1 MGRDSIRRIWR
12 IKILRIIKN
21 EKGDKMDIEKYEEAR
36 NTIVKILRKELIGPV
51 DEKEIIEGNRPD
63 ESYCLGILYP
73 QGQVNS
79 EDEDLIVLQLH
90 PDESKE
96 TREYSDSEQQ
106 DDGVKIQNV
115 EKQSSMGISFNVKV
129 EQKELNLFLKYAQYN
144 KIKVDK
150 EQDDKEKEE
159 KKNYHGERW
168 QRTPKSVEIKVNI
181 EESTKIE
188 IEEGL
193 QIKIYINKIFTDGT
207 KTVTVTVINTNVESD
222 RRNLSKICQKAFFQ
236 IELQLEIEG
245 KGEFIEKKIDG
256 KYTND
261 YEIKNLDLLYRDNKN
276 IAIGHGCSAM
286 WDYESKFVNK
296 IWIDQIPMY
305 KAKQMVPNQED
316 EMDNQ
321 KSDNK
326 VDNFRKM
333 NYLYTAGKE
342 DVCKELNK
350 FILSYE
356 KWLEKQKNQENLTE
370 NEIEIL
376 NININ
381 KANVICDR
389 MKHTITLLS
398 EDEMA
403 YKSFQLMNLAMMKQ
417 MMQKQ
422 HKEKEDCSW
431 FTFQIAFILLSIDGI
446 IDPSDENRQIVDL
459 LWFPTGGGKTEAYLG
474 VIAFTIF
481 LRRMREVK
489 EGRSGA
495 GVTAIMRYTLRL
507 LTLQQFQR
515 ASTLICACE
524 LIRRDNINLLGTEEI
539 SIGLWV
545 GELTKNKLDDQKK
558 QIRNFIESQG
568 KTRENDPCLIKECPW
583 CKERIK
589 PIQYNITPVDRIEI
603 KCGKC
608 EFEGA
613 LPIYI
618 VDDEVYTHRPTLLFS
633 TIDKYARIPWEAR
646 VRKLFG
652 IDDDE
657 ILPPELII
665 QDELHLIAGP
675 LGTIDGLY
683 EIILDEL
690 FRKNNIK
697 PKIIASTATIRNSD
711 SQIKALYNRNNC
723 IFPTQ
728 IRNIKNSFFARE
740 GSETEKAS
748 RLYLGVIS
756 NNVTQTT
763 LLIRVYS
770 ALFYAVKYIEQS
782 GKYDEEIVDS
792 FWTLV
797 GYFNS
802 IKELGGAVVQI
813 RNDVDGRYK
822 YLVNNKFVSIMEN
835 EQEKMRAY
843 FSRYEELTSRN
854 ANNARIGEILKNIE
868 NKHLIN
874 GNEGNPAYNYILAT
888 NMISVGIDID
898 RLNLMI
904 INGQPKLNAEYIQ
917 ASSRV
922 GRKTPSIVITMYNS
936 SKSRD
941 ISHYEQFIRYHSNIY
956 KYVEATS
963 VTPFANMAREKA
975 MHSIIISLARQLIE
989 EMNSNEG
996 AALVSKYSE
1005 QINEFKD
1012 IILKRAEDIAP
1023 EKKAEVEKEL
1033 DRIIEKWESI
1043 SSGLGY
1049 VKNEKKNINKELL
1062 VNIEEEATKSTGF
1075 KTLNSMRNVDTASNI
1090 YVKDNE

>member
-1 MGRDSIRRIWR
+1 
-12 IKILRIIKN
+12 
-21 EKGDKMDIEKYEEAR
+21 MDIEKYEEAR
-36 NTIVKILRKELIGPV
+36 NTIVELLRKELIGPV
-51 DEKEIIEGNRPD
+51 SENEIIEGNRPD

-73 QGQVNS
+73 QGQANS
-79 EDEDLIVLQLH
+79 EEEDMIVLRLN
-90 PDESKE
+90 PDENKE
-96 TREYSDSEQQ
+96 NREQYDLEQQ
-106 DDGVKIQNV
+106 DDGVNIQNV
-115 EKQSSMGISFNVKV
+115 EKQSSMGITFNVNV
-129 EQKELNLFLKYAQYN
+129 EQKELKLVLKYAQYN

-150 EQDDKEKEE
+150 EQEE
-159 KKNYHGERW
+159 QNGQDENKNYYPQKW
-168 QRTPKSVEIKVNI
+168 QRVPKKTEIKVNI
-181 EESTKIE
+181 KDNNIIE

-193 QIKIYINKIFTDGT
+193 QIKIYINKIFADGT
-207 KTVTVTVINTNVESD
+207 KTITITVFNTKVEAE
-222 RRNLSKICQKAFFQ
+222 RKKLSKICQKAFFQ
-236 IELQLEIEG
+236 IEMMLEIEG
-245 KGEFIEKKIDG
+245 QGEFIEKKIDG
-256 KYTND
+256 RYVND
-261 YEIKNLDLLYRDNKN
+261 YEIKNLDLLYKDNKN
-276 IAIGHGCSAM
+276 IAIGHGCSAI
-286 WDYESKFVNK
+286 WDYENKHVNR

-305 KAKQMVPNQED
+305 KARQMVPNQED
-316 EMDNQ
+316 EAE
-321 KSDNK
+321 NK
-326 VDNFRKM
+326 VSNFRKM

-342 DVCKELNK
+342 DVCKELNT
-350 FILSYE
+350 FVSNYE
-356 KWLEKQKNQENLTE
+356 KWLEEQKSEEGLTE

-376 NININ
+376 DENIS

-389 MKHTITLLS
+389 MRHTITLL
-398 EDEMA
+398 DKDDIA
-403 YKSFQLMNLAMMKQ
+403 FKAFQLMNLAMMKQ

-422 HKEKEDCSW
+422 YKGKEQCAW
-431 FTFQIAFILLSIDGI
+431 YTFQIAFILLSIDGI
-446 IDPSDENRQIVDL
+446 IDSSDEKRQMVDL

-474 VIAFTIF
+474 IIAFTIF

-524 LIRRDNINLLGTEEI
+524 LIRRENINLLGTEEI

-545 GELTKNKLDDQKK
+545 GELTKNRLDDQKK
-558 QIRNFIESQG
+558 QIRNYIESQG

-589 PIQYNITPVDRIEI
+589 PTQYNITPVDRIEI

-608 EFEGA
+608 EFEGP

-633 TIDKYARIPWEAR
+633 TIDKYARIPWEPR
-646 VRKLFG
+646 VRTLFG
-652 IDDDE
+652 IDDDKV
-657 ILPPELII
+657 LPPELII

-683 EIILDEL
+683 EIILDEF
-690 FRKNNIK
+690 FRKNDIK

-711 SQIKALYNRNNC
+711 SQIKALYNRNSC

-728 IRNIKNSFFARE
+728 IRDIKNSFFARE
-740 GSETEKAS
+740 GNESEKAS

-782 GKYDEEIVDS
+782 GNYDEEIVDS

-813 RNDVDGRYK
+813 RNDVDGRYR
-822 YLVNNKFVSIMEN
+822 YLVNNKFLSIMEN
-835 EQEKMRAY
+835 EKEKMNAH
-843 FSRYEELTSRN
+843 FSKSEELTSRN
-854 ANNARIGEILKNIE
+854 ANNARISEILKNIE

-874 GNEGNPAYNYILAT
+874 GNETNPPYNYILAT

-941 ISHYEQFIRYHSNIY
+941 ISHYEQFLRYHSNIY

-975 MHSIIISLARQLIE
+975 LHSILISLARQLIE

-996 AALVSKYSE
+996 AALVSKYRE
-1005 QINEFKD
+1005 QIDEFKD
-1012 IILKRAEDIAP
+1012 IIIKRAEDISP
-1023 EKKAEVEKEL
+1023 EKKEEVEQEL
-1033 DRIIEKWESI
+1033 DKIIEKWENI

-1062 VNIEEEATKSTGF
+1062 VNVDEEVTKSTGF
-1075 KTLNSMRNVDTASNI
+1075 KTLNSMRNVDTESNI

>member
-1 MGRDSIRRIWR
+1 
-12 IKILRIIKN
+12 
-21 EKGDKMDIEKYEEAR
+21 MDIEKFEDAR
-36 NTIVKILRKELIGPV
+36 NTIVDILRKELIGPV
-51 DEKEIIEGNRPD
+51 KEDEIIEGNRPD
-63 ESYCLGILYP
+63 ESYCLGIIYP
-73 QGQVNS
+73 QGQMNS
-79 EDEDLIVLQLH
+79 EDEDMIVLQLN
-90 PDESKE
+90 PDENKD
-96 TREYSDSEQQ
+96 TREYSDLEQQ
-106 DDGVKIQNV
+106 EDGVNFQNV
-115 EKQSSMGISFNVKV
+115 EKQSSMGISFNVRA
-129 EQKELNLFLKYAQYN
+129 EQKELNLILKYAKY
-144 KIKVDK
+144 IKMEDNK
-150 EQDDKEKEE
+150 EQKNEDE
-159 KKNYHGERW
+159 KKIYYTEKW
-168 QRTPKSVEIKVNI
+168 QRIPKSI
-181 EESTKIE
+181 ERKIDISESKKIE

-193 QIKIYINKIFTDGT
+193 QIKIYINKIFKDGT
-207 KTVTVTVINTNVESD
+207 KTITVTVINTNVEPNRKNVS
-222 RRNLSKICQKAFFQ
+222 RICQKAFFQ

-245 KGEFIEKKIDG
+245 KGEFIEKKING
-256 KYTND
+256 KYASD
-261 YEIKNLDLLYRDNKN
+261 YEIRNLDLLYSDNKN

-286 WDYESKFVNK
+286 WDYESKIVNK
-296 IWIDQIPMY
+296 IWIEQIPMY
-305 KAKQMVPNQED
+305 KAKQMVPNQEIELD
-316 EMDNQ
+316 SQEASNGIQ
-321 KSDNK
+321 
-326 VDNFRKM
+326 NFRKM
-333 NYLYTAGKE
+333 YYLYIAEKE
-342 DVCKELNK
+342 DVCKELEK

-356 KWLEKQKNQENLTE
+356 KWLEKQKDNEGLTE
-370 NEIEIL
+370 QEVEIL
-376 NININ
+376 NINIS
-381 KANVICDR
+381 KANEICSR
-389 MKHTITLLS
+389 MKHTIELLRK
-398 EDEMA
+398 DEMA
-403 YKSFQLMNLAMMKQ
+403 YKAFQFMNLAMMKQ
-417 MMQKQ
+417 MVQKK
-422 HKEKEDCSW
+422 HMEKEDCSW

-446 IDPSDENRQIVDL
+446 IDPSNENRQIVDL

-524 LIRRDNINLLGTEEI
+524 LIRRDNIGLLGTEEI

-545 GELTKNKLDDQKK
+545 GELTKNKLEDQKR
-558 QIRNFIESQG
+558 QIRAFIETAG

-583 CKERIK
+583 CKQKIK
-589 PIQYNITPVDRIEI
+589 PMQYDTTPVDRIAI

-608 EFEGA
+608 EFKEA

-618 VDDEVYTHRPTLLFS
+618 VDDEVYIHRPTLLFS

-646 VRKLFG
+646 VRTLFG

-690 FRKNNIK
+690 FKKNNMR

-711 SQIKALYNRNNC
+711 LQVKALYDRKNC

-728 IRNIKNSFFARE
+728 IRDIKNSFFARE
-740 GSETEKAS
+740 GNETEKAS

-770 ALFYAVKYIEQS
+770 ALFYAVKYIEQL
-782 GKYDEEIVDS
+782 GIYDEEIVDS

-822 YLVNNKFVSIMEN
+822 YLVNNKFKNIMED
-835 EQEKMRAY
+835 EPKKMHAH

-868 NKHLIN
+868 NKHFIDED
-874 GNEGNPAYNYILAT
+874 GANPAYNYILAT

-975 MHSIIISLARQLIE
+975 LHSIIISLARQLIG

-996 AALVSKYSE
+996 ASQVGKYME
-1005 QINEFKD
+1005 QINEFKSV
-1012 IILKRAEDIAP
+1012 ILKRAEDIAP
-1023 EKKAEVEKEL
+1023 EKREEVEKEL
-1033 DRIIEKWESI
+1033 NKIIEKWESI

-1062 VNIEEEATKSTGF
+1062 VNTEDEVTKSAGF

>member
-1 MGRDSIRRIWR
+1 
-12 IKILRIIKN
+12 
-21 EKGDKMDIEKYEEAR
+21 MDIEKYEEAR
-36 NTIVKILRKELIGPV
+36 NTIVEILRKELIGPV
-51 DEKEIIEGNRPD
+51 SENEIIEGNRPD
-63 ESYCLGILYP
+63 ESYCLGMLYP
-73 QGQVNS
+73 QGQINS
-79 EDEDLIVLQLH
+79 EDEDMIVLQLN
-90 PDESKE
+90 PDKNKE
-96 TREYSDSEQQ
+96 ERENSDSEQQ

-115 EKQSSMGISFNVKV
+115 EKQSSMGISFNVNI
-129 EQKELNLFLKYAQYN
+129 EQKELKLVLKYAKYD
-144 KIKVDK
+144 KVK
-150 EQDDKEKEE
+150 NEKGQELEEKQEEQEE
-159 KKNYHGERW
+159 KKKFQGEKW
-168 QRTPKSVEIKVNI
+168 QRIPKNVEEKINI
-181 EESTKIE
+181 EKNQIIE

-193 QIKIYINKIFTDGT
+193 KIKIYINKIFADGT
-207 KTVTVTVINTNVESD
+207 KTVTVTVFNSNDEAD
-222 RRNLSKICQKAFFQ
+222 RKNISKICQKAFFQ
-236 IELQLEIEG
+236 IEMQLEIVEQ
-245 KGEFIEKKIDG
+245 GEFIEKKIEG
-256 KYTND
+256 KYAND

-276 IAIGHGCSAM
+276 IAVGHGCSAI
-286 WDYESKFVNK
+286 WDYESRPIKK

-316 EMDNQ
+316 ET
-321 KSDNK
+321 
-326 VDNFRKM
+326 DNFRKM
-333 NYLYTAGKE
+333 NFLYTSGKE
-342 DVCKELNK
+342 EVCTELNN
-350 FILSYE
+350 FVSSYE
-356 KWLEKQKNQENLTE
+356 KWLEKQKNEDDLTE

-376 NININ
+376 NINIK
-381 KANVICDR
+381 KANTVCDR
-389 MKHTITLLS
+389 MKNTIEMLDK
-398 EDEMA
+398 DEMA
-403 YKSFQLMNLAMMKQ
+403 FKSFQLMNLAMMNQ

-422 HKEKEDCSW
+422 NREKDNCSW

-446 IDPSDENRQIVDL
+446 IDPSIENRQIVDL

-489 EGRSGA
+489 QGRTGA

-545 GELTKNKLDDQKK
+545 GELTKNKLEEQKK

-589 PIQYNITPVDRIEI
+589 PIQYNTTPVDRIEI

-608 EFEGA
+608 EFEGP

-646 VRKLFG
+646 VRRLFG
-652 IDDDE
+652 IDDDN

-683 EIILDEL
+683 EIILDEF
-690 FRKNNIK
+690 FRKNNVK

-711 SQIKALYNRNNC
+711 SQVKALYNRNNC

-740 GSETEKAS
+740 GSENEKAS

-822 YLVNNKFVSIMEN
+822 YLVNNKFKSLMEN
-835 EQEKMRAY
+835 EQEKMHAH

-874 GNEGNPAYNYILAT
+874 GGEANPPYNYILAT

-922 GRKTPSIVITMYNS
+922 GRKTPSIVITMYNA

-956 KYVEATS
+956 KFVEATS

-975 MHSIIISLARQLIE
+975 LHSIIISLARQLIE

-996 AALVSKYSE
+996 AALVNKYNE
-1005 QINEFKD
+1005 QLNEYKN
-1012 IILKRAEDIAP
+1012 IIIKRAEDIAP
-1023 EKKAEVEKEL
+1023 EKKEEVEIEL
-1033 DRIIEKWESI
+1033 NEIIEKWENI

-1062 VNIEEEATKSTGF
+1062 VNIDEEVTKSTGF
-1075 KTLNSMRNVDTASNI
+1075 KTLNSMRNVDTESNI